1 MVLMNRTRSL
11 PRKVLPMYSQKA
23 SLYPSSRCS
32 ACAGRD
38 PVPGSSGSPADGG
51 ILNPGLRR
59 DDGLLI
65 KLMTAVFLLCLAITI
80 SGPVQAAD
88 YTLKFATLAPPGST
102 WMNLLEDWG
111 REVERRSGGRLELKF
126 YPGGVQGD
134 EPDVLRKIRYRQLD
148 GAAFTGYGIG
158 SIHSPARVL
167 EFPFLFD
174 SYEEIDHVRTELMP
188 EIEAGFRD
196 NGYELL
202 GWMEVG
208 FVYFFSQHRI
218 EDFED
223 LKKRRIW
230 LWQGDPLGQAMFAA
244 GDLAPVPLSITD
256 VYTSLST
263 GLIDTVY
270 CTPLAAIALQWHT
283 RLDYMSQLPMANG
296 IGALVVARRFFD
308 QLPPELQQLL
318 HETGAQASRELIR
331 ATRADN
337 ATSLEVLREEGIE
350 FVMPPE
356 SLDRAALL
364 EMRDQAAAQ
373 LTEDSYIPRSL
384 YERTRELLTEY
395 RSAPVEGTAAADSAH
410 D

>member
-1 MVLMNRTRSL
+1 
-11 PRKVLPMYSQKA
+11 
-23 SLYPSSRCS
+23 
-32 ACAGRD
+32 
-38 PVPGSSGSPADGG
+38 
-51 ILNPGLRR
+51 
-59 DDGLLI
+59 
-65 KLMTAVFLLCLAITI
+65 
-80 SGPVQAAD
+80 
-88 YTLKFATLAPPGST
+88 
-102 WMNLLEDWG
+102 MNLLEDWG
-111 REVERRSGGRLELKF
+111 REVQQRSEGRLELKF

-158 SIHSPARVL
+158 HIHSPARVL

-174 SYEEIDHVRTELMP
+174 SYEEIDHVRAELMP
-188 EIEAGFRD
+188 EIEAGFRAG
-196 NGYELL
+196 GYELL

-223 LKKRRIW
+223 LQERRIW

-244 GDLAPVPLSITD
+244 GGLAPVPLSITD

-283 RLDYMSQLPMANG
+283 RLDYMSRLPMANG

-308 QLPPELQQLL
+308 PLPPDLQQLL
-318 HETGAQASRELIR
+318 RETGAQASRELIR

-337 ATSLEVLREEGIE
+337 ATSLEVLREEGME

-373 LTEDSYIPRSL
+373 LSEDSYIPRSL
-384 YERTRELLTEY
+384 YERTRELLAGY
-395 RSAPVEGTAAADSAH
+395 RSAPAEDTATADSAY

>member
-1 MVLMNRTRSL
+1 MKFKFIITL
-11 PRKVLPMYSQKA
+11 PLLLLLV
-23 SLYPSSRCS
+23 
-32 ACAGRD
+32 AGGAR
-38 PVPGSSGSPADGG
+38 
-51 ILNPGLRR
+51 
-59 DDGLLI
+59 
-65 KLMTAVFLLCLAITI
+65 
-80 SGPVQAAD
+80 AAD

-111 REVERRSGGRLELKF
+111 RAVEQRSDGRLELKF

-148 GAAFTGYGIG
+148 GAALTGYGIG
-158 SIHSPARVL
+158 HIYSPARVL

-174 SYEEIDHVRTELMP
+174 TYAEIDHVRAELMP
-188 EIEAGFRD
+188 RIEAGFRD
-196 NGYELL
+196 NHYELL

-208 FVYFFSQHRI
+208 FVYFFSQQRI
-218 EDFED
+218 DSFED
-223 LKKRRIW
+223 LKQQRIW

-283 RLDYMSQLPMANG
+283 KLDYMSQLPMANG
-296 IGALVVARRFFD
+296 IGALVVAKRFFD
-308 QLPPELQQLL
+308 QLPPELQQVLR
-318 HETGAQASRELIR
+318 ETGAEASRELIR
-331 ATRADN
+331 ATREDN
-337 ATSLEVLREEGIE
+337 ATSLEVLREEGME

-356 SLDRAALL
+356 SLDQEMLL
-364 EMRDQAAAQ
+364 EMRDQAAAR

-384 YERTRELLTEY
+384 YERTRALLADY
-395 RSAPVEGTAAADSAH
+395 RARTDTAAAADRSA
-410 D
+410 DD

>member
-1 MVLMNRTRSL
+1 M
-11 PRKVLPMYSQKA
+11 
-23 SLYPSSRCS
+23 YPSPRRS
-32 ACAGRD
+32 ACAGLD
-38 PVPGSSGSPADGG
+38 PVPGSSGLFSDGG
-51 ILNPGLRR
+51 ILDPGLRR
-59 DDGLLI
+59 DDGLLMR
-65 KLMTAVFLLCLAITI
+65 LMTGMVLLFLAMTVG
-80 SGPVQAAD
+80 SAVQAAD
-88 YTLKFATLAPPGST
+88 HTLKFATLAPPGST

-111 REVERRSGGRLELKF
+111 REVEQRSGGRLELKF

-148 GAAFTGYGIG
+148 GAALTGYGIG

-174 SYEEIDHVRTELMP
+174 SHEEIDHVRAELMP
-188 EIEAGFRD
+188 EIEEGFRAG
-196 NGYELL
+196 GYELL

-218 EDFED
+218 DSFED
-223 LKKRRIW
+223 LQERRIW
-230 LWQGDPLGQAMFAA
+230 LWQGDPLGQAMFRA

-296 IGALVVARRFFD
+296 IGALVVASRFFD
-308 QLPPELQQLL
+308 QLPPDLRQLL
-318 HETGAQASRELIR
+318 RETGAQASRELIR
-331 ATRADN
+331 ATREDN
-337 ATSLEVLREEGIE
+337 ATSLDVLREEGME

-356 SLDRAALL
+356 SLDRDALL
-364 EMRDQAAAQ
+364 ALRDQAAAR

-395 RSAPVEGTAAADSAH
+395 RVQDDDPAVTDNGKH

>member
-1 MVLMNRTRSL
+1 MKFKL
-11 PRKVLPMYSQKA
+11 P
-23 SLYPSSRCS
+23 
-32 ACAGRD
+32 
-38 PVPGSSGSPADGG
+38 G
-51 ILNPGLRR
+51 II
-59 DDGLLI
+59 LLI
-65 KLMTAVFLLCLAITI
+65 LSLAAGATAR
-80 SGPVQAAD
+80 AAEH
-88 YTLKFATLAPPGST
+88 TLKFATLAPPGST

-111 REVERRSGGRLELKF
+111 REVEQRSGGRLELKF

-148 GAAFTGYGIG
+148 GAALTGYGIG
-158 SIHSPARVL
+158 HIYSPARVL

-174 SYEEIDHVRTELMP
+174 SHAEIDHVRAELMP
-188 EIEAGFRD
+188 MIEDGFRAG
-196 NGYELL
+196 GYELL

-218 EDFED
+218 DSFDD
-223 LKKRRIW
+223 LQERRIW
-230 LWQGDPLGQAMFAA
+230 LWQGDPLGQAMFRA

-296 IGALVVARRFFD
+296 IGGLVVASRFFD
-308 QLPPELQQLL
+308 QLPSDLQQLL
-318 HETGAQASRELIR
+318 RETGAQASRELIR
-331 ATRADN
+331 ATREDN
-337 ATSLEVLREEGIE
+337 ATSLEVLREEGME

-356 SLDRAALL
+356 SLDRSALL
-364 EMRDQAAAQ
+364 ELRDQAAAQ

-384 YERTRELLTEY
+384 YERTRELLAEY
-395 RSAPVEGTAAADSAH
+395 RARADTTAASDNGGH